1 MLQFTDEQQL
11 LKMKIK
17 IPYELRMKFLKY
29 EGLTLTQEVLSL
41 PSSNGVVTKVPGA
54 HHARVKL
61 DLSKDPDC
69 LKACMN
75 WMNIAYTDYTAQSY
89 KIDLGGY
96 LGLWPN
102 EATTNGI
109 IFFVMDRFDSSRKN
123 WKDWFIIDEE
133 EIENASK

>member
-1 MLQFTDEQQL
+1 
-11 LKMKIK
+11 MKIK
-17 IPYELRMKFLKY
+17 IPFELRMKFLSH
-29 EGLTLTQEVLSL
+29 EGLSFTQEMVSL
-41 PSSNGVVTKVPGA
+41 PSMNGSYSRVPGA
-54 HHARVKL
+54 HHATVKL

-75 WMNIAYTDYTAQSY
+75 WMNIARTDYTVESY

-102 EATTNGI
+102 EIASDGI
-109 IFFVMDRFDSSRKN
+109 VSFVMDYFDSSRKD
-123 WKDWFIIDEE
+123 WKDWFIIDEAEE